1 MPVTMR
7 AGRGPAG
14 GEHMSSEQNL
24 NSPDFG
30 SNATSAIGA
39 AAIAQSVKGT
49 KGWLRWL
56 LVAFAVITLLAVGAG
71 VIDKLVNINT
81 LPGCNDK
88 RTRDTLS
95 DLNKANQVNASAY
108 NSIKETAKSD
118 TEVRCTANLALR
130 AGGTLEYDYRIYK
143 DGSAIKVEIT
153 ERR

>member
-1 MPVTMR
+1 
-7 AGRGPAG
+7 
-14 GEHMSSEQNL
+14 MSSDQNL

-39 AAIAQSVKGT
+39 AAIAQSAKGA

-56 LVAFAVITLLAVGAG
+56 MIAFAVITFLAVGAG

-153 ERR
+153 QTRK